1 MHNPWELKGALPYL
15 EEKCV
20 REDQTVS
27 QMAEQV
33 LTRQAKALAQRS
45 GQPFEDAR
53 RVVSDTEAGRKLRVL
68 ANGEHGQ
75 EKAKVWQARV
85 LWERAEERFMRR
97 IGSEILSRIV
107 SERLPTRNRGATHR
121 C

>member
-1 MHNPWELKGALPYL
+1 
-15 EEKCV
+15 V

-33 LTRQAKALAQRS
+33 LDRQAKALAQRS

-53 RVVSDTEAGRKLRVL
+53 RSVSDTEAGRKLSDL
-68 ANGEHGQ
+68 AEGEHGH
-75 EKAKVWQARV
+75 EKAKRWQAGMF
-85 LWERAEERFMRR
+85 WERAEERFMRR
-97 IGSEILSRIV
+97 IGSEIFSRFV
-107 SERLPTRNRGATHR
+107 SKRPATREQGATHR

>member
-1 MHNPWELKGALPYL
+1 
-15 EEKCV
+15 V

-53 RVVSDTEAGRKLRVL
+53 RVVSDTEAGRKLRDL
-68 ANGEHGQ
+68 AEGEHRH
-75 EKAKVWQARV
+75 EKAKRWQAGM
-85 LWERAEERFMRR
+85 LWERAEERSMRR
-97 IGSEILSRIV
+97 IGPEILSRFV
-107 SERLPTRNRGATHR
+107 SERSPARDQGATYR